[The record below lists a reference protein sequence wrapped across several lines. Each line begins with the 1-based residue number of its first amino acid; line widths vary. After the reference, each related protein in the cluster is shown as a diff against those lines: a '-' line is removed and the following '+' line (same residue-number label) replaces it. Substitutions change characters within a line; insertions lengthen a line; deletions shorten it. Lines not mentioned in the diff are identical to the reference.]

1 MLNGNKSYLLS
12 ITALFSKKGYGL
24 MLGLN
29 HLVDINNQYLLTAP
43 VNGTYKAFIEEN
55 SKSARK
61 TPGSATGAFGK
72 SIAASFALE
81 PEGIGLETVKATV
94 VSYLNDVHGFLSAD
108 YSTQRSPIADQGVP
122 VTMHLKD
129 HLEAER
135 DTKTDGWLRKRLD
148 AETESYVNARD
159 RHLHA
164 ASGGFE
170 RARAKIEEIDEKV
183 FSAGRL
189 VTDVL
194 DMPRVVR
201 YADAYKVIA
210 ESWEPSGE
218 ILADERQ
225 KVAYGPG
232 ALRNA
237 VNISKDYE
245 DGARIEKWIDGK
257 RDDFFQGGVEII
269 KHSHAK
275 RLNEIADGAAADFMS
290 KGSKRERAMGAKAQ
304 GLAGGDFTA
313 PPSEAIFEWLH
324 PAGEK
329 EIEASPAQQ
338 FSDTHPN
345 TAGLA
350 EISRYTSSETGSGD
364 KSQYSYL
371 TGADSRSGADGRM
384 NGDEFAQNIKH
395 LVAGDS
401 EVTKVARLLEIMY
414 GSEVFQHIEAGIEDI
429 VHSATQG
436 GLSEAAV
443 SMIRNSV
450 LDQIRESAGGN
461 KTDADMFNTETA
473 ESGGGVQLVRHS
485 IQQSQFGARNEAIE
499 HAAEQGY
506 SQSPFAG
513 IMATPVFG
521 NMSGS
526 GKELFVHDM
535 GKAIADANSKLAKRN
550 RPELAESKA
559 HWNGTMENH
568 GFGDYQDRFGNYDA
582 QQTEVAQYRDYFTYQ
597 NENDMAKASY
607 VTEFDAI
614 GREHEMALDRDRELE
629 SVVFGDTQASKS
641 SNYDAKNEFIPSANG
656 LTFSWDAILHE
667 TERSEGAF
675 PEDESFLHRHHTANW
690 AESGEAVL
698 HDMDKSQGDSVL
710 DAVQHG
716 DGSTHFGDAIM
727 LAALEQLD
735 NGGSETLHG
744 AVTQPIENAESVAST
759 GGGEAASTIMAESLK
774 PTSGADDDGLISAAR
789 QRKRLGTDIQEVD
802 SAGRNRVVVET
813 DIEDAGHAAYRRR
826 IVHETAM
833 SYSSHSK
840 RIKETIE
847 TTIGEGQGGRRH
859 KVVETD
865 IAGAEEGVL
874 KSHPESKKA
883 RLWLIMGKIAS
894 WNIWNW
900 KKTR

>member
-24 MLGLN
+24 MLDLN

-61 TPGSATGAFGK
+61 TPDSATGAFGK

-108 YSTQRSPIADQGVP
+108 YSTQRSPIANQGVP

-129 HLEAER
+129 HLVAER
-135 DTKTDGWLRKRLD
+135 DAKTDSWLRKRVD

-164 ASGGFE
+164 ASGGVE
-170 RARAKIEEIDEKV
+170 RARAKIKEIDEEA

-194 DMPRVVR
+194 DMQRVVR
-201 YADAYKVIA
+201 YADADKVIA
-210 ESWEPSGE
+210 ESWEPAGE
-218 ILADERQ
+218 ILADDRQ
-225 KVAYGPG
+225 KLAYGPG
-232 ALRNA
+232 AVRSA
-237 VNISKDYE
+237 VNKSKDYE

-269 KHSHAK
+269 KHCHAK

-290 KGSKRERAMGAKAQ
+290 KGSKREQAMGAKAQ
-304 GLAGGDFTA
+304 GLAGGEFTA

-329 EIEASPAQQ
+329 EIEASPAQH
-338 FSDTHPN
+338 FTDTHTN

-350 EISRYTSSETGSGD
+350 EISRYTSSEAGSGD

-384 NGDEFAQNIKH
+384 NGDEFAQNIKY

-401 EVTKVARLLEIMY
+401 DVTKVARLLEIMY
-414 GSEVFQHIEAGIEDI
+414 GSEIFQHIEAGIEDI

-443 SMIRNSV
+443 TMIRDSV
-450 LDQIRESAGGN
+450 LDQIGESAGGN
-461 KTDADMFNTETA
+461 KTEADRFNTETA
-473 ESGGGVQLVRHS
+473 ESGGGVQFVRHS
-485 IQQSQFGARNEAIE
+485 LQQSQIGARNEAIGHVAE
-499 HAAEQGY
+499 HGY

-513 IMATPVFG
+513 IMTTPAFG
-521 NMSGS
+521 NISGS

-535 GKAIADANSKLAKRN
+535 GKAIADANSKLAKRH

-559 HWNGTMENH
+559 DWIGTMENPE
-568 GFGDYQDRFGNYDA
+568 FGDYRDRFGNYVV

-597 NENDMAKASY
+597 NENDMAKAGY
-607 VTEFDAI
+607 MTEFDAA
-614 GREHEMALDRDRELE
+614 RQEYEMALDRDRELE
-629 SVVFGDTQASKS
+629 SAVSKDTRASKS
-641 SNYDAKNEFIPSANG
+641 SNYEAIREFIPSANG
-656 LTFSWDAILHE
+656 SKFSWDAILHE

-675 PEDESFLHRHHTANW
+675 PEDESFLQRHHAANW

-698 HDMDKSQGDSVL
+698 HHMDKSQGDSVL
-710 DAVQHG
+710 DAVKHG
-716 DGSTHFGDAIM
+716 EGSTHFGDAIM
-727 LAALEQLD
+727 PAALEELD
-735 NGGSETLHG
+735 NGGSETLHA
-744 AVTQPIENAESVAST
+744 AVTQHAENSESVVST
-759 GGGEAASTIMAESLK
+759 GGGEAASTIEAESLML
-774 PTSGADDDGLISAAR
+774 TSGADDDGLSSAAR
-789 QRKRLGTDIQEVD
+789 QRKRLETDIQEVTP
-802 SAGRNRVVVET
+802 SGRSRAAMET
-813 DIEDAGHAAYRRR
+813 DIQDTGHPAYRRR
-826 IVHETAM
+826 SVHETVL
-833 SYSSHSK
+833 SHSSQSK

-847 TTIGEGQGGRRH
+847 TTIGEGQGGSRY

-874 KSHPESKKA
+874 KSHPESKKS